1 LLALAPRGV
10 ELAGTGGRRPVRPGN
25 WREIQIDVSSPGT
38 VRGLLESERPGTV
51 FFCAYD
57 RTNPAVTVDAAV
69 AAAQVTAELGAGF
82 VFFSSDLVFDGATG
96 GYAEDALVAP
106 TNAYGAMKAQ
116 AEALVRAA
124 HSGALVIR
132 TSLLVGESGI
142 HMRPAYECDTL
153 VRGLP
158 VTLYRDEWRSPT
170 HVDDL
175 ARAAWELA
183 ALDVAGVFHLAGA
196 ERLSRVELGRILC
209 ALYRLDESLIRE
221 AERPPSR
228 PRDTSLDSRRAG
240 SLIGWAPTVLSDLA
254 RHGAAAGP
262 GSGVLHA
269 GGATDGGGWEAAAS
283 GVHV

>member
-1 LLALAPRGV
+1 V

-25 WREIQIDVSSPGT
+25 WREIQIDLGSPGT
-38 VRGLLESERPGTV
+38 VRGLLEGERPGTV

-57 RTNPAVTVDAAV
+57 KTNPTVTVDAAV
-69 AAAQVTAELGAGF
+69 AAATVAAELGAGF
-82 VFFSSDLVFDGATG
+82 VFFSSDLVFDGAAG
-96 GYAEDALVAP
+96 GYAEDSPLAP
-106 TNAYGAMKAQ
+106 AGAYGAMKAQ

-124 HSGALVIR
+124 HPGAQVVR

-221 AERPPSR
+221 AARPPSR
-228 PRDTSLDSRRAG
+228 PRDTSLDSRRAA
-240 SLIGWAPTVLSDLA
+240 SLIGWAPTLLSDLA
-254 RHGAAAGP
+254 RHSAVVVSGP
-262 GSGVLHA
+262 AESHA
-269 GGATDGGGWEAAAS
+269 GGAKDGGGWGAAAS
-283 GVHV
+283 GAHV